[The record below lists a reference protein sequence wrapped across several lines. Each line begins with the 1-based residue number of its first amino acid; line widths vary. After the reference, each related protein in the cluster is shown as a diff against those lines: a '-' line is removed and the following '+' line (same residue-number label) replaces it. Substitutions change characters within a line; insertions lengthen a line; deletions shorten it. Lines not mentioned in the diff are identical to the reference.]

1 MMDDTERKPLEFDR
15 NGSRIL
21 THGLGGYARGCKCPP
36 CSAAHAEDR
45 DTRRTA
51 AREALGLGRP
61 AADDKVGPP
70 VGVRLSP
77 RGLDLIG
84 QMSGDQPPG
93 GWVRGGGRGGPA
105 ADDRVGP
112 PVGVRLSPRVLD
124 LIGQMSGDQ
133 PRGAWIRGAVLEKLA
148 RDLGVPLEV
157 LDPSPHLAPR
167 RNRGGRNGNKKQQRE
182 EGQET

>member
-1 MMDDTERKPLEFDR
+1 MDDIEREPLEFDR

-36 CSAAHAEDR
+36 CSAAHAGDR

-61 AADDKVGPP
+61 AADDK
-70 VGVRLSP
+70 
-77 RGLDLIG
+77 
-84 QMSGDQPPG
+84 
-93 GWVRGGGRGGPA
+93 
-105 ADDRVGP
+105 VGP

-148 RDLGVPLEV
+148 RDLGVTLEV

-167 RNRGGRNGNKKQQRE
+167 RGRGGTAQRKTASTQRE
-182 EGQET
+182 AGKQ

>member
-1 MMDDTERKPLEFDR
+1 MDDTERKPLEFDR

-21 THGLGGYARGCKCPP
+21 THGLSGYARGCKCPP

-77 RGLDLIG
+77 R
-84 QMSGDQPPG
+84 
-93 GWVRGGGRGGPA
+93 
-105 ADDRVGP
+105 
-112 PVGVRLSPRVLD
+112 VLD
-124 LIGQMSGDQ
+124 LIGQLSGGQ
-133 PRGAWIRGAVLEKLA
+133 PRGAWIRDAVREKLA
-148 RDLGVPLEV
+148 RDLGVSVEA

-167 RNRGGRNGNKKQQRE
+167 TDRGGKRQRRE
-182 EGQET
+182 DREQ